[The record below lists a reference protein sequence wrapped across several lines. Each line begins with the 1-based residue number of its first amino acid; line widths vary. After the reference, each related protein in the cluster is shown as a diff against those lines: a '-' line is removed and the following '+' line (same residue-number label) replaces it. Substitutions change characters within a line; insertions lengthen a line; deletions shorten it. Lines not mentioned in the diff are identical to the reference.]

1 MTLYKFLADK
11 VTDVKILTE
20 TISLYVESL
29 LWSLC
34 SIVSAGV
41 TFIFSYNDT
50 VDHFTRYILLLSAKV
65 LNR

>member
-1 MTLYKFLADK
+1 MALYRFLADK
-11 VTDVKILTE
+11 VTDVKILTK
-20 TISLYVESL
+20 TISLYAESL

-34 SIVSAGV
+34 SIVSAVV

-50 VDHFTRYILLLSAKV
+50 VDHFARYMFLLSAEV